1 MVYGRVYD
9 VTTSTFILLLLL
21 SEIVTLYRRSALAA
35 AIEHRERERRLNE
48 MEAVLI
54 HLSRV
59 NGLGRDVSAL
69 IHEVGQPFAVIS
81 MLAKMM
87 KRSDSADQV
96 RQLLEPLLE
105 SVENASAIIRRSRD
119 FIKNHQPERRTQEI
133 APVIDS
139 AIELVSF
146 TNNPGSAVPTHFQYG
161 QDATSAFF
169 DRVQIQQ
176 VVFNLVRNAMEAMAG
191 SPRQV
196 LTIATACTTEGMIEV
211 SVADTGSGLPPAV
224 RAKLF
229 APFVTTKESGLGV
242 GLSIC
247 RVIIEAHGGELQA
260 NDNPGGGTIFSFT
273 VPPASATANEPVLQ
287 GMHHGFTN

>member
-119 FIKNHQPERRTQEI
+119 FIKNNQPERRVQEV

-146 TNNPGSAVPTHFQYG
+146 ANNPGSAVNTRFQYE
-161 QDATSAFF
+161 QDAASAFF

-176 VVFNLVRNAMEAMAG
+176 VVFNLVRNAIEAMAG
-191 SPRQV
+191 SPRQI
-196 LTIATACTTEGMIEV
+196 LTIATARTTGMIEV
-211 SVADTGSGLPPAV
+211 SVADTGSGLPAAV

-247 RVIIEAHGGELQA
+247 RVIIEAHGGQLQA

-273 VPPASATANEPVLQ
+273 VPLASAVANERSLQ
-287 GMHHGFTN
+287 GMHHGFTS